1 MGGGERVAAVEGL
14 QDPGDAA
21 HLAVEIRAPVLRQ
34 RPQVLGR
41 HPPTP
46 LPLLP
51 LRPQERGSK
60 QRRPQGN
67 PEMQEAAP
75 LVVAGSKQV
84 KKKKASSLAAPP
96 HFPEEEVG
104 DLTGAGEGDA
114 RASLTVSIN
123 RSRRPATSAASHS
136 HSHALPKLRPPG
148 STMPS
153 FPAPSS
159 CFLFPVSMAGREG
172 GKGRQAL

>member
-14 QDPGDAA
+14 QDPGDAT

-104 DLTGAGEGDA
+104 DLTGDAPGRGRRSCLPDGEHQP
-114 RASLTVSIN
+114 IKK
-123 RSRRPATSAASHS
+123 ASHQCCLS
-136 HSHALPKLRPPG
+136 LSLSLSAKA
-148 STMPS
+148 
-153 FPAPSS
+153 PAS
-159 CFLFPVSMAGREG
+159 R
-172 GKGRQAL
+172 

>member
-41 HPPTP
+41 HPPIP

-51 LRPQERGSK
+51 SRPQERGSK

-104 DLTGAGEGDA
+104 DLTGDAPGRGRRSCLPDGEHQPIKKTSHQCCLSLSLSA
-114 RASLTVSIN
+114 KAPAS
-123 RSRRPATSAASHS
+123 R
-136 HSHALPKLRPPG
+136 
-148 STMPS
+148 
-153 FPAPSS
+153 
-159 CFLFPVSMAGREG
+159 
-172 GKGRQAL
+172 

>member
-1 MGGGERVAAVEGL
+1 VGGGERVAAVEGL
-14 QDPGDAA
+14 QDPGDAT

-104 DLTGAGEGDA
+104 DLTGDAPGRGRRSCLPDGEHQPIKKTSHQCCLSLSLSLSA
-114 RASLTVSIN
+114 KAPAS
-123 RSRRPATSAASHS
+123 R
-136 HSHALPKLRPPG
+136 
-148 STMPS
+148 
-153 FPAPSS
+153 
-159 CFLFPVSMAGREG
+159 
-172 GKGRQAL
+172 